1 MVVISLKPAY
11 VIHEPPCGC
20 FECFSN
26 FKCRILLRK
35 CRQDIKNADEAG
47 QNALGLFCRAFVRLV
62 EDKLADLD
70 CLDVFRGPTGG
81 CFPLMEIQ
89 CATGSVR

>member
-1 MVVISLKPAY
+1 MGKNPAGRPTY
-11 VIHEPPCGC
+11 DSV
-20 FECFSN
+20 
-26 FKCRILLRK
+26 
-35 CRQDIKNADEAG
+35 G
-47 QNALGLFCRAFVRLV
+47 QSALGLFCRAFVRLV

-70 CLDVFRGPTGG
+70 CLDVFRGPTGA